1 MRSKYFGDRN
11 FYRKVLTVAIPIMIQ
26 QGITNFVNML
36 DNIMVGRLGTDPMSG
51 VAILNQLMF
60 IFNLCI
66 FGGLSGIGIFTA
78 QFYGKNDTE
87 GVRYTF
93 RMQVILSFLLAALG
107 TMVFLLFGDRLI
119 SYYLTEDGGGGNIQA
134 TFSYAKDYLAVMY
147 IGMLPFALSQTYS
160 TTLRNTGETVV
171 PMKAGLIAVA
181 VNLTGNY
188 ILIYGKFGAPALGVA
203 GAAAATVLS
212 RFVELIYVAGWTH
225 RNTGRNRF
233 IVGAWRRLFEVP
245 GALARR
251 ITVKAL
257 PLLVNETL
265 WAGGMAMLT
274 QCYSVR
280 GLSAVAAHNISQ
292 TFNNVFNVSFIAMG
306 NAIAIILG
314 QILGAGDIKRAK
326 EESVKLTV
334 FSVLICMG
342 VGACL
347 FIAGGFFPKVYNT
360 SDEIRGI
367 ASGLIRIS
375 AVCMPI
381 YAYTNASY
389 FTLRSGGKTG
399 ITFLFD
405 SCYMWVVTVPAAFV
419 LAHFT
424 GLSLLVMYFLIQML
438 DLIKCVSGY
447 LLMKSGIWAQD
458 LTGR

>member
-1 MRSKYFGDRN
+1 MRSRYFGDRH
-11 FYRKVLTVAIPIMIQ
+11 FYRKVLTVAVPIMIQ

-60 IFNLCI
+60 IFNLCV

-78 QFYGKNDTE
+78 QFYGKKDTE

-107 TMVFLLFGDRLI
+107 TAVLLLTGSSLI
-119 SYYLTEDGGGGNIQA
+119 SLYLTEDGGGGNIQA
-134 TFSYAKDYLAVMY
+134 TFSYAKEYLAVMY
-147 IGMLPFALSQTYS
+147 AGMLPFALSQTYS
-160 TTLRNTGETVV
+160 STLRNTGETIV

-181 VNLTGNY
+181 VNLAGNY
-188 ILIYGKFGAPALGVA
+188 ILIYGKFGAPALGVE

-225 RNTGRNRF
+225 KNAGRNAF
-233 IVGAWRRLFEVP
+233 ITGAWKRLFDVP
-245 GALARR
+245 AALAGR
-251 ITVKAL
+251 ISIKAL

-265 WAGGMAMLT
+265 WSGGMAMLT

-314 QILGAGDIKRAK
+314 QTLGSGDIKRAK

-342 VGACL
+342 VGFCL
-347 FIAGGFFPKVYNT
+347 FIAGGFFPLIYNT
-360 SDEIRGI
+360 SDEIRRT

-375 AVCMPI
+375 AVCMPL
-381 YAYTNASY
+381 YAYVNASY

-405 SCYMWVVTVPAAFV
+405 SCYMWVIAVPAAFV

-424 GLSLLVMYFLIQML
+424 GLSLLWMYFMVQMA
-438 DLIKCVSGY
+438 DIIKCIIGY
-447 LLMKSGIWAQD
+447 FLMKSGIWAQD
-458 LTGR
+458 LTKR